1 LELSTQRLDTIERFL
16 RDGGYKG
23 KLDLIPKGEIEPF
36 SAVDR
41 TRYARDD
48 LWQLDRRVELHGAQ

>member
-1 LELSTQRLDTIERFL
+1 LDTIERFL

-23 KLDLIPKGEIEPF
+23 QLDLIPKGEIEPF

-41 TRYARDD
+41 TKYARDD